1 MLKVNEF
8 IKDNYVQYEGD
19 SSFLKGATD
28 RTKVV
33 LQKLEELMK
42 LENEKGGVLD
52 AETARWQSII
62 EYGPGYIDKDRE
74 LIVGLQTDKPL
85 KCAIF
90 PKGGIRTVENA
101 LKAYGYTPDTEFY
114 NILNIIKL
122 RIWSI
127 SICF

>member
-62 EYGPGYIDKDRE
+62 EYGPGYIDKDKE
-74 LIVGLQTDKPL
+74 LIVGL
-85 KCAIF
+85 
-90 PKGGIRTVENA
+90 
-101 LKAYGYTPDTEFY
+101 
-114 NILNIIKL
+114 
-122 RIWSI
+122 
-127 SICF
+127 